1 MAKNFSSGNYS
12 QIKMFLFK
20 DSQIKTVLLDLNPNL
35 IKVELF
41 FLEYTAATVR
51 KKRVII
57 LSIESFK
64 PKLTL
69 QAAQQTQPALIK
81 QTLLKIQQRVI

>member
-1 MAKNFSSGNYS
+1 MAKSFSSGNYS
-12 QIKMFLFK
+12 QMKMFLFK
-20 DSQIKTVLLDLNPNL
+20 DSLIKTVLLDLNPSL

-41 FLEYTAATVR
+41 LLEYTAATVR
-51 KKRVII
+51 NKRVII
-57 LSIESFK
+57 QSIESFK

>member
-1 MAKNFSSGNYS
+1 M
-12 QIKMFLFK
+12 KMFLFK
-20 DSQIKTVLLDLNPNL
+20 DSPMKTVLLDLSPSL

-41 FLEYTAATVR
+41 LLEYTAATVR
-51 KKRVII
+51 NKRVII
-57 LSIESFK
+57 QSIESFK

>member
-1 MAKNFSSGNYS
+1 M
-12 QIKMFLFK
+12 KMFLFK
-20 DSQIKTVLLDLNPNL
+20 DSLMKTVLLDLSPNL

-41 FLEYTAATVR
+41 LLEYTTATVR

-57 LSIESFK
+57 QSIESFK
-64 PKLTL
+64 PKLTLLTL